1 MAKPTL
7 LVLAA
12 GMGSRYGGV
21 KQIDA
26 FGPTGETIMDY
37 SLFDAI
43 RAGFGKI
50 VVVIRREIEAE
61 VKALLMPKLADKIPL
76 FFAFQEGNMEGRSK
90 PWGTAH
96 AILSAQSFLNEPFAV
111 INADDFYGFS
121 AYQKMA
127 NFLANAAGG
136 EYAMMGYQLQNTLS
150 DFGSVARGVCE
161 TDQNGYLKSIVERTK
176 IFREGAKT
184 VYQEEG
190 KNTELSENV
199 SVSMN
204 FWGFMPDF
212 LELSLPI
219 FEEFRAKNRDNA
231 KAEFFIPLVV
241 DILMKEKHKKVKVLE
256 SDANWFGVTY
266 KEDKAWVQVKMRELI
281 ENEEYPYYLWK

>member
-50 VVVIRREIEAE
+50 VVVVRREIEQE

-76 FFAFQEGNMEGRSK
+76 FFALQETNSPTRTK

-96 AILSAQSFLNEPFAV
+96 AILSAHAFLNEPFAV

-127 NFLANAAGG
+127 NFLANASEK
-136 EYAMMGYQLQNTLS
+136 EYAMMGYQLENTLS

-161 TDQNGYLKSIVERTK
+161 VDAEGYLHSIVERTQ
-176 IFREGAKT
+176 IFREGTRT

-190 KNTELSENV
+190 KNIPLGENML
-199 SVSMN
+199 VSMN
-204 FWGFMPDF
+204 FWGFQPDF
-212 LELSLPI
+212 LTLSAPL
-219 FEEFRAKNRDNA
+219 FEDFSQKNHDNP
-231 KAEFFIPLVV
+231 KSEFFIPLVM
-241 DILMKEKHKKVKVLE
+241 DILMKQHHKKVKVLE

-266 KEDKAWVQVKMRELI
+266 KEDKAWVQAKMRELI